1 MVNYSLRP
9 LISFDWAIKRL
20 LRQKANFGIL
30 EGFLTELL
38 EQEITVKSIPES
50 ETNKQNED
58 DKTSRVDILCENSK
72 GELMLIELQYY
83 AELDFLHRMLFGAS
97 KLITDYLKEG
107 EPYGNVKKVYSINIV
122 YFDLGQGDDY
132 VYYGKTDFTGIHQKD
147 NLQLSTTQ
155 KTKWQKEFPKQLYPE
170 YYIIK
175 VNNFDN
181 VAKDTLDEWIYY
193 FKNNALPEKY
203 RGKGLDKVE
212 AQLKID
218 AMNTQERKEYEEHVK
233 NLAVSQSM
241 LETAKWEG
249 IMEGKLQ
256 GKLEGKLEGMSEAN
270 RNFTVSLIN
279 STDFSD
285 EKIASLVGVDAGWVK
300 ETRKQITK

>member
-203 RGKGLDKVE
+203 KGKGLDKVE

-300 ETRKQITK
+300 EIRKQITK